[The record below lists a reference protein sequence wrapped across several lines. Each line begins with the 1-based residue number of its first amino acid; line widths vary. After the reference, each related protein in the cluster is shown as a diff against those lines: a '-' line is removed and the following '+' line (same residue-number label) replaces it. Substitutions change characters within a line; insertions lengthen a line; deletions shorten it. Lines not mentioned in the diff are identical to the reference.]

1 MIPKQSQTTHRTP
14 APRRHLHPRWILVLL
29 AVLLVASPALGK
41 RKSKQG
47 EINGRVMTQTGE
59 TLSGVAVKVTGADF
73 EEQTTSDRKGE
84 FKVEIPGATGSYMV
98 HLSLEGYT
106 DFEAAID
113 LEVGDQQN
121 IDFRLI
127 DEATGRKQQA
137 VEAYNAGVRAF
148 NAGEKDEAL
157 ARFTD
162 ASTLDPELP
171 QPLLGL
177 ADLHIEAERF
187 AEAAAAAERY
197 LALQP
202 DDVNA
207 TRLAYEAYVGLGDEE
222 KASALRSA
230 LGGSAQAGGLAIQAY
245 NEGAVATQ
253 QGDLATAVARF
264 EAALELD
271 PELAQAWAGLASV
284 YYNQEN
290 YSKALEA
297 ADTLLAMDSESVQGR
312 RVRFL
317 VQDAL
322 NNDPAAF
329 NSAFDAYAEVDAA
342 GAVDVLYQRADL
354 DFRAGEMATAQKA
367 LQKILAL
374 QPDFPRAHYTLG
386 LTYAQSDTAKARE
399 HLERFIELAP
409 DDPEVEMAQ
418 SMLSYF

>member
-1 MIPKQSQTTHRTP
+1 MGPFSDVAFLLIIFFIVTTTLVRPMGRLIDIPS
-14 APRRHLHPRWILVLL
+14 A
-29 AVLLVASPALGK
+29 
-41 RKSKQG
+41 
-47 EINGRVMTQTGE
+47 
-59 TLSGVAVKVTGADF
+59 
-73 EEQTTSDRKGE
+73 TSDRTPPASALGIVRSIERSKQAAPSKG
-84 FKVEIPGATGSYMV
+84 A
-98 HLSLEGYT
+98 
-106 DFEAAID
+106 D
-113 LEVGDQQN
+113 EVRT
-121 IDFRLI
+121 RL
-127 DEATGRKQQA
+127 K
-137 VEAYNAGVRAF
+137 
-148 NAGEKDEAL
+148 
-157 ARFTD
+157 
-162 ASTLDPELP
+162 
-171 QPLLGL
+171 
-177 ADLHIEAERF
+177 
-187 AEAAAAAERY
+187 
-197 LALQP
+197 
-202 DDVNA
+202 
-207 TRLAYEAYVGLGDEE
+207 RLAYEAYVGLGDEE

-297 ADTLLAMDSESVQGR
+297 ADTLLAMDSASVQGR

-329 NSAFDAYAEVDAA
+329 DNAFDAYAEVDAA